1 MKKVLIVLLVVFL
14 IIGLVGCRKAQEN
27 AVENMI
33 EGMMEAQ
40 GGEDVDIDI
49 DDDSGS
55 VSISGDEGDINI
67 QGDEGGMPWPSDK
80 LPNNVP
86 EVKGVKVIFVM
97 DAGSGINI
105 SFEGCTSKIAEDYEK
120 KIVENGWEVTM
131 TYESE
136 GFHTLTATN
145 SDDEMLQFSW
155 DEEEAT
161 GGLTFGT
168 NE

>member
-33 EGMMEAQ
+33 EGMIEAQ

-49 DDDSGS
+49 DEDGGNL
-55 VSISGDEGDINI
+55 SISSDDGDMNM
-67 QGDEGGMPWPSDK
+67 QSDESGMPWPNDK

-97 DAGSGINI
+97 DVGSGVSI
-105 SFEGCTSKIAEDYEK
+105 SFEDCNSKIADDYEK
-120 KIVENGWEVTM
+120 KILENGWEITM
-131 TYESE
+131 TYEAE
-136 GFHTLTATN
+136 GFHTITATN

-155 DEEEAT
+155 DEEDGT
-161 GGLTFGT
+161 GGVTFGT